1 MPSTPG
7 RDLLVFA
14 HANGFPAPSYRV
26 LLDLLGQHF
35 DLRAPDMLGHAPRF
49 PVSDN
54 WPRLLDE
61 LSNFVQQQRD
71 GRRLILVGHSLGGL
85 LGLMLA
91 AAHPDWLRAL
101 VLLDSPLVGGWRAAL
116 LWASKRSG
124 LIWRVAPASQALR
137 RRRAWPDVDA
147 VREHLGAKAPFA
159 AWDPRMLED
168 YARAGT
174 VERDGGRALR
184 FQPEVEA
191 SIYAT
196 LPHHLARLGLR
207 RAGVPIGFIG
217 GTESRELAMAGMRAT
232 RRLVGR
238 HLRWME
244 GGSHLFPFEQPQAT
258 ARTILEL
265 LRELG
270 VAPGPGEPARGDA
283 VQLPIMP
290 ISRSDTAS

>member
-1 MPSTPG
+1 MPFPQG

-26 LLDLLGQHF
+26 LLDLLGQHYEV
-35 DLRAPDMLGHAPRF
+35 RAPDMLGHAPRF

-61 LSNFVQQQRD
+61 LSAFVQGQRG
-71 GRRLILVGHSLGGL
+71 GRRVVLVGHSLGGL

-101 VLLDSPLVGGWRAAL
+101 VLLDSPVVGGWRAAL

-124 LIWRVAPASQALR
+124 LIWKVAPASQALR

-174 VERDGGRALR
+174 VERDGARALR
-184 FQPEVEA
+184 FEPEVEA

-232 RRLVGR
+232 RRLVGP

-258 ARTILEL
+258 ARTVLEL

-270 VAPGPGEPARGDA
+270 AAPGPSGPARGDA
-283 VQLPIMP
+283 SQLPIMP